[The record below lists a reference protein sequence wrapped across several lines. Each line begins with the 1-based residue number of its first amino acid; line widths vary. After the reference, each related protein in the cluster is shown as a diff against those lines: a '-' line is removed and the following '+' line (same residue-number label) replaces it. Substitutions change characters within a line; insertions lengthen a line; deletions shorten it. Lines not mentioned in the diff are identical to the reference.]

1 MRSRGPFRSDCSGPI
16 VLRGLAIGRPRWA
29 GHGPKPTFRIP
40 QALLSFEFGSRERA
54 RDGARRARALAGFS
68 GHGFKFGAVIGETRG
83 GRRAAVVTAWAAG
96 QG

>member
-1 MRSRGPFRSDCSGPI
+1 MSDRGQWAFDRLVVTPSRPSG
-16 VLRGLAIGRPRWA
+16 
-29 GHGPKPTFRIP
+29 IP
-40 QALLSFEFGSRERA
+40 QALLSFRFGSRERA

-83 GRRAAVVTAWAAG
+83 GRRAAALVTAWAAG